1 MWLQGCFDKQ
11 ETHMS
16 VQQCFWVPSQ
26 ADSTLC
32 ESKHMQSAIS
42 CPLLSCSSCP
52 LALLQRVPQSV
63 RQLLTMDR
71 SPKCSTLPLLL
82 DKPFVTMFQLHQIA
96 WSTSIISTDL
106 PLACSLAD
114 ATCAIAVVS
123 NTFDWQTSST
133 SQPATPMMS
142 QECWKQ
148 NWTGNTSSTND
159 TAFQQLFSSR
169 DAQPLL
175 CLFGRWLC
183 LVSMFQYPVVQ
194 VV

>member
-1 MWLQGCFDKQ
+1 
-11 ETHMS
+11 MS
-16 VQQCFWVPSQ
+16 FVRTSSKENPRQSWPRVQ
-26 ADSTLC
+26 STSRCML
-32 ESKHMQSAIS
+32 E
-42 CPLLSCSSCP
+42 LTGWD
-52 LALLQRVPQSV
+52 RV
-63 RQLLTMDR
+63 
-71 SPKCSTLPLLL
+71 LL